1 MSKITVTTVDIFVSV
16 YVLENSVSFPLEVR
30 KEETNLYDIQ
40 AVNTVMQ
47 CVKGISYFMKQLL
60 ITATKK
66 YY

>member
-1 MSKITVTTVDIFVSV
+1 MFVFV